1 MDTVTAPV
9 ATQKISLRIAV
20 GALFFLA
27 GLSFAS
33 WASRIPN
40 IQQTMHLSYAAWGAV
55 LFALPAGLMC
65 SLPFS
70 GWVITKIGS
79 KKLALA
85 AQFMYSLIL
94 PGIGLAQTPF
104 QLVICL
110 VCFGFSGNA
119 ANIAVNTQAIAAE
132 KLYGKPIMASFH
144 GLWSVGG
151 FAGAGVGILMIA
163 NNINPFHHFIVI
175 SAAFIIGLILTAKYL
190 HDDTGPSPIS
200 DGASLTLLQKLK
212 LATPLIPLGVIA
224 LCSMICE
231 GTMFDWSGIYFKK
244 VVAAPAPLQGLGF
257 TSFMLTMFLGRFI
270 ADGFAHRF
278 GLKRTLQVSGLLTGS
293 GLLIAVLF
301 PYFYTALA
309 GFLLVGA
316 GVCSVVP
323 MVYSATGKSKTMSTG
338 VALSVVST
346 IGFIG
351 FLVGPPLIGFIAGLA
366 TLRASFALIAV
377 MGISIFIVSTKTNLD
392 S

>member
-1 MDTVTAPV
+1 MDTATAP
-9 ATQKISLRIAV
+9 ATTQKTSLRIAV

-27 GLSFAS
+27 GISFAS
-33 WASRIPN
+33 WASRIPT

-70 GWVITKIGS
+70 GWIITKIGS
-79 KKLALA
+79 KKLALSS
-85 AQFMYSLIL
+85 QLMYSFIL
-94 PGIGLAQTPF
+94 VAIGLAQTPL

-119 ANIAVNTQAIAAE
+119 ANIAVNTQAVTAE
-132 KLYGKPIMASFH
+132 KLYGRPIMASFH

-151 FAGAGVGILMIA
+151 FAGAGIGILMIG
-163 NNINPFHHFIVI
+163 NKINPFYHFIII
-175 SAAFIIGLILTAKYL
+175 SIIFIAGLIVAAKYL
-190 HDDTGPSPIS
+190 HDDTGPTVTADST
-200 DGASLTLLQKLK
+200 SLTPLQKLK
-212 LATPLIPLGVIA
+212 LAAPLIPLGVIA

-231 GTMFDWSGIYFKK
+231 GSMFDWSGIYFKK
-244 VVAAPAPLQGLGF
+244 VVAAPVALQGLGF
-257 TSFMLTMFLGRFI
+257 TSFMLTMFLGRFV
-270 ADGFAHRF
+270 ADGFTDRF
-278 GLKRTLQVSGLLTGS
+278 GLKRTLQLSGLLTGS
-293 GLLIAVLF
+293 GLLIAVVF
-301 PYFYTALA
+301 PYFYTALL

-338 VALSVVST
+338 VALSAVST

-366 TLRASFALIAV
+366 TLRASFALIAL
-377 MGISIFIVSTKTNLD
+377 MGISILIISTKTNLD